1 MWTSLKPLGIENQFS
16 SQSFWITPLHVSAL
30 GGGAVLSVV
39 KRVSLSFSVTVES
52 ILSMADRSW
61 SSWLSISNSISP
73 IFIFTRIGGLCGFS
87 GKLSPVVYCIV
98 QDAHAQHLNIT
109 PEDIGYW

>member
-1 MWTSLKPLGIENQFS
+1 M
-16 SQSFWITPLHVSAL
+16 HVSAL
-30 GGGAVLSVV
+30 GGGAALSV
-39 KRVSLSFSVTVES
+39 KRVSLSFSVTAER
-52 ILSMADRSW
+52 ILSTADCSW

-73 IFIFTRIGGLCGFS
+73 IFIFTRIGGLCSFS

-98 QDAHAQHLNIT
+98 QDAHAQHLNIS